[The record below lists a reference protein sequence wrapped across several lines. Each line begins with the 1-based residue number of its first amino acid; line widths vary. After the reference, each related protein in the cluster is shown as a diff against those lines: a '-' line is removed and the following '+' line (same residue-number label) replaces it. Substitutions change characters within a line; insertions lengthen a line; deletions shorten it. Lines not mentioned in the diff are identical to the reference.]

1 MLAKS
6 KRKHDSK
13 IAAAKA
19 PKRTNRHSQNWRK
32 HQPQKKTTLLLH
44 EAKQVERQKAQK
56 KNRNNKNKKPVLSA
70 NSA

>member
-6 KRKHDSK
+6 KRKHDSE
-13 IAAAKA
+13 ISAGKA
-19 PKRTNRHSQNWRK
+19 RKRTNRHSQNWRK
-32 HQPQKKTTLLLH
+32 QQQQKKATLLLH